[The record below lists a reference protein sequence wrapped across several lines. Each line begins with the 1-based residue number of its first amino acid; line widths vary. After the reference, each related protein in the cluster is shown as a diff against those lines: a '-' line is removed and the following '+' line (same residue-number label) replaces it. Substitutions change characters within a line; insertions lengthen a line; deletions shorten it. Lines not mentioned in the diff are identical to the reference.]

1 MLSKGMNSL
10 IEQRNQWKPGVSAS
24 EVRDPL
30 NQLYDTEDL
39 ASLVSVLLHSEQ
51 MMEEETA
58 EDLVTEHIAL
68 EEDCPVKEDE
78 NTQVEKSVS
87 TDVTGINVI
96 ESSIK

>member
-39 ASLVSVLLHSEQ
+39 ASLSLLCRYS
-51 MMEEETA
+51 
-58 EDLVTEHIAL
+58 LVFFAAT
-68 EEDCPVKEDE
+68 P
-78 NTQVEKSVS
+78 
-87 TDVTGINVI
+87 
-96 ESSIK
+96 